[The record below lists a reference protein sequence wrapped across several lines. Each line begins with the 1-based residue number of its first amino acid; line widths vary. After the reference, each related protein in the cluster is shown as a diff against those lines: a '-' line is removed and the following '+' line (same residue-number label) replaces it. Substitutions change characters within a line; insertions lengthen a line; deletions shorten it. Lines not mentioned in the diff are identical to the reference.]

1 MGPMI
6 ADKKF
11 PVALFALA
19 AALAWT
25 ACSNGPKPMPAE
37 TKSAAE
43 AGKEAPKPPE
53 PVTAKTAF
61 YEMYKPARAWAAD
74 LLPLSLAS
82 GEIPS
87 MKNEGGKAALWT
99 AVFVSPSLREAR
111 TFFYAVADQGDSI
124 RRGVSA
130 GGSQTWSGSTPQ
142 SRPFQTTGFVVN
154 SDAAYQA
161 ALAKAGPWV
170 KSHPDKKV
178 TFFLFSSAKF
188 PQPVWLV
195 LWGTNKAGFVVYVD
209 ATTGLASLK

>member
-1 MGPMI
+1 MI
-6 ADKKF
+6 RDKKF
-11 PVALFALA
+11 LVALFALA

-25 ACSNGPKPMPAE
+25 ACSNGPKPVPAE
-37 TKSAAE
+37 TKTAAE
-43 AGKEAPKPPE
+43 SAKEAPKPPE

-61 YEMYKPARAWAAD
+61 YEMYKPARAWATD

-82 GEIPS
+82 NEIPS
-87 MKNEGGKAALWT
+87 LKNEGGNAAMWT

-111 TFFYAVADQGDSI
+111 TFFYAAIDQGENI

-130 GGSQTWSGSTPQ
+130 GGSQSWSGSTPQ

-161 ALAKAGPWV
+161 ALAKAGPWL
-170 KSHPDKKV
+170 KTHPDKKV
-178 TFFLFSSAKF
+178 TFFLFSSAKY

-195 LWGTNKAGFVVYVD
+195 LWGTSKAGFAVYVD
-209 ATTGLASLK
+209 ATTGIASLK